1 MWDQAVEQT
10 SGYASNAFLW
20 VIYTDICLCFVQQH
34 CFKQRVW
41 IGGARPGEEEVYEFT
56 LVQVSFNQCW
66 SGIVLFDTIQV
77 SIMRDFT
84 FFIPIGY
91 GYLTVFLL
99 SIPFGCIYHARTFIP
114 YTTSSLVSI
123 WFRMVLTQ
131 IIISEYKDCCTLT
144 YPPNINIW
152 LVVQFQRPRDRFFYT
167 IIDVD
172 SSYLCIH
179 MYTSPTLIQSL
190 ILGQILIASKRICL
204 HMSKWSNRAKNEDL

>member
-1 MWDQAVEQT
+1 MLVWYCPFRYH
-10 SGYASNAFLW
+10 SG
-20 VIYTDICLCFVQQH
+20 IYNEGFHVFYTN
-34 CFKQRVW
+34 RVW
-41 IGGARPGEEEVYEFT
+41 VFDCIFA
-56 LVQVSFNQCW
+56 
-66 SGIVLFDTIQV
+66 FDTIRV
-77 SIMRDFT
+77 Y
-84 FFIPIGY
+84 IPCKN
-91 GYLTVFLL
+91 LHT
-99 SIPFGCIYHARTFIP
+99 